1 MVTDLSYLETMS
13 DKDMAFIEEMIQI
26 FREQIDEY
34 AKEMPLLLK
43 NDDFVNLARMA
54 HKAKTSV
61 AVMGMTRE
69 AELLKSLEI
78 KAAEGT
84 DAHSYKDL
92 IDTFIER
99 SSLALAELDIYLKSN
114 TP

>member
-13 DKDMAFIEEMIQI
+13 DKDMAFIEEMINI
-26 FREQIDEY
+26 FRDQIDEY
-34 AKEMPLLLK
+34 SREMPLLLGK
-43 NDDFVNLARMA
+43 ADFVNLARMA

-61 AVMGMTRE
+61 AVMGMTRD
-69 AELLKSLEI
+69 AELLKRLEI
-78 KAAEGT
+78 KAADGIDT
-84 DAHSYKDL
+84 HSYKDL

-114 TP
+114 KP